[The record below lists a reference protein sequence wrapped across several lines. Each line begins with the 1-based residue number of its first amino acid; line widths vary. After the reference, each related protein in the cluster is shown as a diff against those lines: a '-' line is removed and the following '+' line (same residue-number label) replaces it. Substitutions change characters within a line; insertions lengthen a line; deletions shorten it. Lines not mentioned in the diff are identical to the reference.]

1 MTKLCGIDEKGLIG
15 MGVEQ
20 IVHPRSLECV
30 ISGAKK
36 KALGDPG
43 TPSEGSI
50 YIKNNQLEQLKV
62 KLSVFLLKEPRG
74 VFLVFAE
81 PESNGQT
88 RI

>member
-1 MTKLCGIDEKGLIG
+1 MAKLCEIDEMGLVG
-15 MGVEQ
+15 MGIEQ
-20 IVHPRSLECV
+20 VVHPRSLECV

-43 TPSEGSI
+43 IPTEGVI
-50 YIKNNQLEQLKV
+50 YIKNSQLEQLKV

-74 VFLVFAE
+74 SFLVLAQ
-81 PESNGQT
+81 PESNGQP